1 MKFRFA
7 FLLPILI
14 IAAAL
19 YEFYAQGFSINGSV
33 NKLLLGIVYGF
44 LLYIVTYIVK
54 VIGFFVLNRAQER
67 VESDRIVS

>member
-14 IAAAL
+14 IATVL
-19 YEFYAQGFSINGSV
+19 YEFYTQGFSINGSV

-44 LLYIVTYIVK
+44 LLYIVAYIVK
-54 VIGFFVLNRAQER
+54 VVVFFILNRAQER
-67 VESDRIVS
+67 VK